1 MFGILN
7 FGHCDLP
14 IDLAQ
19 GGESFDFAQDREPVE
34 RLVEPFVICVLLFV
48 IWSFVN
54 HYKSGPVRFYED
66 EQEDYIVIIL
76 FIVFVLV
83 LGFSSN

>member
-19 GGESFDFAQDREPVE
+19 GGE
-34 RLVEPFVICVLLFV
+34 LVEPFVICVLLFV